1 MLSDLIPIIL
11 LVGIA
16 LTMFAVAIILKIRSR
31 KSLLKE
37 NETDFIDEIIEK
49 KKRKLNASLGGIT
62 WKTYVGLLVLCPIGA
77 GLLGYIFMEN
87 KAFCAV
93 FAFVGLFIPEVAVRI
108 MAKKQRKKFDEKYA
122 MALRSLASGL
132 RAGLTIEQAIENVGR
147 NAFLEDSI
155 RTGFKQIASDIK
167 FGIPMEEAFRNFAIE
182 SGNKDAYDVAA
193 VIAMQSKV
201 GGSEA
206 LAIGTIVQNISNRI
220 MTRNEIKA
228 LFADTDMLVLIMDFL
243 PFILFAI
250 FYFGAPQMLE
260 PFFETA
266 GMTALLVGIMVFS
279 VAGSFVI
286 HKISKSAKE
295 G

>member
-1 MLSDLIPIIL
+1 MVADLLPIIL

-16 LTMFAVAIILKIRSR
+16 LAMFAVAAILKIRSK
-31 KSLLKE
+31 KSLLVE
-37 NETDFIDEIIEK
+37 NEADFIDKLVEK

-62 WKTYVGLLVLCPIGA
+62 WNTYIGLLVLCPVGA
-77 GLLGYIFMEN
+77 ALLGYAFLEN
-87 KAFCAV
+87 KALCV
-93 FAFVGLFIPEVAVRI
+93 VLAFVGLFVPEIITRI
-108 MAKKQRKKFDEKYA
+108 MAQKAKKKVDEKYA

-147 NAFLEDSI
+147 NSFLEDSI

-167 FGIPMEEAFRNFAIE
+167 FGIPMEDAFRNFAEE
-182 SGNKDAYDVAA
+182 SGNKDAYDVAS
-193 VIAMQSKV
+193 VIAMQAKV

-243 PFILFAI
+243 PFILFAV
-250 FYFGAPQMLE
+250 FYFGAPQMLD
-260 PFFETA
+260 PFFA
-266 GMTALLVGIMVFS
+266 SAKMTALLIGIMIFT

>member
-16 LTMFAVAIILKIRSR
+16 FTMFAVAAILKIRSK
-31 KSLLKE
+31 KSLLI
-37 NETDFIDEIIEK
+37 ETEADFIDEFIEK
-49 KKRKLNASLGGIT
+49 KKRKLNASFGGIT
-62 WKTYVGLLVLCPIGA
+62 WKTYVALIILCPIGA
-77 GLLGYIFMEN
+77 ALLGFIVMEN
-87 KAFCAV
+87 KAFCIV
-93 FAFVGLFIPEVAVRI
+93 FAFAGLFVPEIAVRI

-147 NAFLEDSI
+147 NSFLEESI

-167 FGIPMEEAFRNFAIE
+167 FGIPMEEAFRNFAAE
-182 SGNKDAYDVAA
+182 SGSKDAYDVAA

-206 LAIGTIVQNISNRI
+206 LAISTIVQNISNRI

-243 PFILFAI
+243 PFILFAV

-260 PFFETA
+260 PFFA
-266 GMTALLVGIMVFS
+266 SIPMTMLLVGIMIFT